1 MDRIERID
9 KYADAWTQTQLDI
22 WTEKVRRLKIIRT
35 GDFHGSF
42 GSRVS
47 AVSDGNTIEMMFL
60 KYGLFQEFGTG
71 NGYVRGEAN
80 GGDLEFLDPKY
91 REEHGLNRP
100 RRAGSPPGYMTS
112 GHPRERREWFSKKLY
127 MSYRAMVEDL
137 SSILSEEGVNII
149 CSALEDD
156 RALLR

>member
-1 MDRIERID
+1 MDRIKRID

-35 GDFHGSF
+35 GEFHGSF

-47 AVSDGNTIEMMFL
+47 ATAEGNTIDMKFL

-71 NGYVRGEAN
+71 NGYLRGEAN
-80 GGDLEFLDPKY
+80 GGDLDILDPDTRKK
-91 REEHGLNRP
+91 RGLDRP

-112 GHPRERREWFSKKLY
+112 GKQRERRVWFSKKLY

-149 CSALEDD
+149 CRALEDD
-156 RALLR
+156 RAILR

>member
-9 KYADAWTQTQLDI
+9 KYADAWTQTQLEI
-22 WTEKVRRLKIIRT
+22 WMEKVRRLKIIRT

-42 GSRVS
+42 SS
-47 AVSDGNTIEMMFL
+47 SIQAVSDGNTIEMKFL

-71 NGYVRGEAN
+71 NGYIKGDAN
-80 GGDLEFLDPKY
+80 GGDLQILDPDY

-112 GHPRERREWFSKKLY
+112 GHPRERRVWFSKKLY

-149 CSALEDD
+149 CRALEDD